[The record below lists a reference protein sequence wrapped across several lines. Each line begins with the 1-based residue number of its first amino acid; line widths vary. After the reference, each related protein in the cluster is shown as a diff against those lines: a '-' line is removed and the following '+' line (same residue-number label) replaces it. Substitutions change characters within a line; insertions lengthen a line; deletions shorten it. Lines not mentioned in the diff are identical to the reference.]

1 MSHDSGAGWGLKELG
16 RTCALAGTAIGLCL
30 VVVLVGTLISLG
42 WTAGW
47 LVTVAIVVAVLG
59 TAVAVLAGLLTRQTA
74 RR

>member
-16 RTCALAGTAIGLCL
+16 RTCAMAGTAIALCL
-30 VVVLVGTLISLG
+30 LVVLVGALVSLG

-47 LVTVAIVVAVLG
+47 LVSVLVVLAVLG
-59 TAVAVLAGLLTRQTA
+59 TAAAVLTNLLTRQSA

>member
-1 MSHDSGAGWGLKELG
+1 MSHDSGAGWGLKELV

-47 LVTVAIVVAVLG
+47 LVTVAIVVGVLG
-59 TAVAVLAGLLTRQTA
+59 TAVAVLAGLLTRQSA